1 MFRTLLRKELHANLL
16 SPRLR
21 VPAVCGVAI
30 AVGATLLGTLDFARN
45 MRVYEREAA
54 SVERALEEATVY
66 SQVQHRVVV
75 PPQAPAIFSRGIAG
89 TAAQGILIRVDSV
102 PISSWKL
109 EEGYDSDL
117 LMVLPRIDFAAVV
130 AVIFSLMAV
139 LLGHDG
145 LCGERQ
151 SGTLRLLLAN
161 PVERREVVRAK
172 LAGGMI
178 SLSIPL
184 AAAFA
189 LCLLVL
195 LVHPAVRL
203 SGEDGARL
211 GLFLALS
218 CLFLAQVH
226 ALSLMVSSLVRRTE
240 TALVICLFAWLAAG
254 VGYGHHLLPSLGRYL
269 VKAPPA
275 EEYRYQ
281 DGGLWGNL
289 RREVRKWEEE
299 NPSPGQAWLEAWS
312 SGGALRY
319 GHPLGYEWRQRKH
332 AFEIEKRLE
341 RAELSSRYHWANW
354 ERLSTMASIADLGA
368 IALPATNYQL
378 LSSILARTTQYD
390 RFYLTETGREY
401 REALIEYLRGRGGL
415 AGRRWFTDDPEDQV
429 PMIADPAS
437 ATEAMLAAG
446 SPFMRERLAWV
457 MEQEESLPPGE
468 RRLNLTDMPR
478 FEGPPARALGY
489 SLALMIPGLL
499 VLTLGL
505 AVPVWITTRRF
516 GRGDPK

>member
-1 MFRTLLRKELHANLL
+1 M
-16 SPRLR
+16 
-21 VPAVCGVAI
+21 
-30 AVGATLLGTLDFARN
+30 
-45 MRVYEREAA
+45 
-54 SVERALEEATVY
+54 
-66 SQVQHRVVV
+66 
-75 PPQAPAIFSRGIAG
+75 
-89 TAAQGILIRVDSV
+89 
-102 PISSWKL
+102 
-109 EEGYDSDL
+109 
-117 LMVLPRIDFAAVV
+117 
-130 AVIFSLMAV
+130 
-139 LLGHDG
+139 
-145 LCGERQ
+145 
-151 SGTLRLLLAN
+151 
-161 PVERREVVRAK
+161 VRAK
-172 LAGGMI
+172 LAGGTI
-178 SLSIPL
+178 ALSVPL

-203 SGEDGARL
+203 SGEDGVRL

-240 TALVICLFAWLAAG
+240 TALVICLLGWLAAG

-269 VKAPPA
+269 VKTPPA

-281 DGGLWGNL
+281 DGGMWGNL

-299 NPSPGQAWLEAWS
+299 NPSPGRAWVESWN
-312 SGGALRY
+312 SGGVVRY

-354 ERLSTMASIADLGA
+354 QPLSGMAEIVDLASIP
-368 IALPATNYQL
+368 LPASNYQL
-378 LSSILARTTQYD
+378 LSSILARTTKYD
-390 RFYLTETGREY
+390 RFHLTEAGREY

-415 AGRRWFTDDPEDQV
+415 AGRRWFTDDPEDQE

-446 SPFMRERLAWV
+446 SSFMRERLAWV
-457 MEQEESLPPGE
+457 MEQEEGLAPGE
-468 RRLNLTDMPR
+468 RRLDLTDMPR
-478 FEGPPARALGY
+478 FEGPPGRPLGH
-489 SLALMIPGLL
+489 SLAMMIPGLL

-516 GRGDPK
+516 RRGDPE